1 MTVGKLLEI
10 GINRLLAAGI
20 CDSKTD
26 AALFLQYVLNQDRTY
41 VLAHPDDIVND
52 KEEELYRE
60 YIKKRE
66 QRIPLQYIVGIADF
80 MGLEYYVNHDVLIPR
95 FDTEFLTEELLK
107 EADDGSS
114 VLDICTGS
122 GCILLSLMCYKNEI
136 TGLGADI
143 SDKALEVAVRNKE
156 KLENEERLH
165 GSAEFIESDLFEN
178 VEGSFDYIVS
188 NPPYIRSEDIGTLEP
203 EVKDFEPEK
212 ALDGG
217 KDGLIFYRRIAD
229 EAYKY
234 LNREGKVF
242 LEIGYDQ
249 GEDVRRIFEEKGYKN
264 IRVLRDYSQNERVMI
279 CSNR

>member
-1 MTVGKLLEI
+1 MTVAELLEF
-10 GINRLLAAGI
+10 GKNRLSGAGI
-20 CDSKTD
+20 SDSKTD
-26 AALFLQYVLNQDRTY
+26 AALFLQYVLNKDRTY

-217 KDGLIFYRRIAD
+217 KDGLIFYRRIA
-229 EAYKY
+229 ESAYKY
-234 LNREGKVF
+234 LNKEGKIF